1 MALKKPF
8 QQFTINPS
16 FEIVSR
22 LPPSLSGGITV
33 IAHPDPLEP
42 AYHSLLE
49 AAPRLI
55 RDHDPDIVV
64 HVGLAADQTY
74 FSLEQSARRDGYHQT
89 PDAARRVLTK
99 AESRTA
105 WGRKCPDV
113 LETSFDLSRV
123 LESWGRRLRAL
134 SSGGG
139 GGGGKGHGKGSRGK
153 GGNAGDNGSNKS
165 LLEDIDARHTDDV
178 DSYVCGLVYYAS
190 LAALAERRRDGAR
203 YAVFLHVPPFAPGAA
218 AAAAAVQEEDWR
230 KGSSV
235 LAALLE
241 ALAEVWRQT
250 AIR

>member
-1 MALKKPF
+1 M
-8 QQFTINPS
+8 
-16 FEIVSR
+16 
-22 LPPSLSGGITV
+22 

-123 LESWGRRLRAL
+123 LESWRQRLRAL

-139 GGGGKGHGKGSRGK
+139 GGGKGYGKGSRGR
-153 GGNAGDNGSNKS
+153 GGNVGGNGNNIS

-178 DSYVCGLVYYAS
+178 GSYVCGLVYYAS

>member
-8 QQFTINPS
+8 QQFTVNPS

-22 LPPSLSGGITV
+22 LPPSLSGGISV

-105 WGRKCPDV
+105 WGRKSPEV
-113 LETSFDLSRV
+113 LETSFDLPRV
-123 LESWGRRLRAL
+123 LETWRRRLRAAPAL
-134 SSGGG
+134 SGGG
-139 GGGGKGHGKGSRGK
+139 GGGHGKGPRSRE
-153 GGNAGDNGSNKS
+153 GNAGGRKS
-165 LLEDIDARHTDDV
+165 LDVDARHTDDV
-178 DSYVCGLVYYAS
+178 GSYVCGLVYYAS

-218 AAAAAVQEEDWR
+218 EEDWR

>member
-1 MALKKPF
+1 MALKKPC
-8 QQFTINPS
+8 QQFTVNPS

-22 LPPSLSGGITV
+22 LPPSLSCGISV

-105 WGRKCPDV
+105 WGRKSPDV

-123 LESWGRRLRAL
+123 LESWRQRLRAL

-218 AAAAAVQEEDWR
+218 EEDWR